1 MNELNPSRPIRYW
14 YLNEMWVERNGPR
27 LVSAA
32 CLLFCPYLTG
42 SCLFIS
48 ADDQGSGW
56 ACYLGRSGEGLTFP
70 LNITE
75 SGVGREARSQTH
87 TYLNESLQS
96 VILMHW
102 ITWRCAYLTYII
114 LLTYILFPCCALSL
128 QHTHTHTHKVSSCLV
143 SYNSL
148 ETHCAL
154 KWKRGQGLL
163 QWRVSCECVQEC
175 V

>member
-1 MNELNPSRPIRYW
+1 
-14 YLNEMWVERNGPR
+14 MWVERNGSR

-87 TYLNESLQS
+87 AYLNESLQS

-128 QHTHTHTHKVSSCLV
+128 QHTHTHTLIRFRPASSPTTLLKHIAPWNENGVKASSSGGWAVSVFRSVCKVMC
-143 SYNSL
+143 
-148 ETHCAL
+148 
-154 KWKRGQGLL
+154 
-163 QWRVSCECVQEC
+163 
-175 V
+175 